1 MSLSF
6 LRHARPYEATGD
18 LQNAVRYYE
27 RFLAAWAD
35 PEPDLQ
41 HYADEARQALARVRE
56 RR

>member
-6 LRHARPYEATGD
+6 LQRVRSYEALDD
-18 LQNAVRYYE
+18 LENAVRYYE

-41 HYADEARQALARVRE
+41 NYADEAREVLARVGE